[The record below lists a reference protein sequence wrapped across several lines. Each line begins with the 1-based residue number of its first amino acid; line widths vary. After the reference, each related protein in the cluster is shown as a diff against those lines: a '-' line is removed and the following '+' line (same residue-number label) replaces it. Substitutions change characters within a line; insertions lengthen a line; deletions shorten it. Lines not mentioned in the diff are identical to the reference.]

1 MPTTANEQGR
11 VFREAWIAGVT
22 KYFPGEPKPG
32 YVTPWEDTP
41 EWERRA
47 AAAVHDNTK
56 QPPRYRPLLPGLR
69 GHHGH
74 GSRCR

>member
-41 EWERRA
+41 EW
-47 AAAVHDNTK
+47 
-56 QPPRYRPLLPGLR
+56 
-69 GHHGH
+69 
-74 GSRCR
+74 